1 LIPAVLLV
9 VFSGLL
15 IVTVGYK
22 FSSQAINE
30 ESDKTLSLATRA
42 LTKNFRLWL
51 DSRSSEL
58 KNIADSSYAIKSLEK
73 GFLAQGAKKAIK
85 KRLIDTATN
94 LPLYHVIFLLNQSHD
109 VIASS
114 STEKLDLITDPVIM
128 ASVSQSF
135 KGHPTIAHLNIKNST
150 QLPQSILTVPV
161 LKGEKVTG
169 VLVAI
174 INLATFSN
182 AYFDTNDIGNN
193 VIISLVGKDGNSL
206 LEKVGDDF
214 ESDKVNQVI
223 YSISQFN
230 NKRGTTLNSIL
241 GTDYKTAYNELD
253 ELNRWFT
260 ISIALDEVYAGVN
273 KASFLSV
280 SIAIPIILTSIFI
293 FTIIMRRITT
303 RIQVLAKLAESISS
317 GKLNNA
323 IADDVSEDEIGQ
335 LNRVFIH
342 MQSNLRDML
351 KLVLDASVHISHSS
365 STLIDTTNVTNANIQ
380 SQKVEC
386 ELLASAMTEMATTVQ
401 EVASNALSTSQSTQV
416 TADKAKESDKTV
428 RETILA
434 MTVLDSNLELAST
447 VFSDLEQ
454 DSIKISSI
462 IDIIKNISEQ
472 TNLLALNAAIEAAR
486 AGESGR
492 GFAVVADEVRNLAQK
507 TQNSTSEIQDAVD
520 AIQSGTKSAVE
531 AMSQSKKEA
540 TTSKMH
546 AEKAGLRLNEIVAL
560 VGSINDRN
568 MQIASSS
575 EEQSAVTEEMHKNII
590 KINVVAEETAETS
603 NIVLD
608 NSEQLDTLAA
618 SLKSLLVKYEI

>member
-1 LIPAVLLV
+1 MIPAVLLV

-15 IVTVGYK
+15 IVSVGYK

-30 ESDKTLSLATRA
+30 ESDKTLNLATRA
-42 LTKNFRLWL
+42 LTKNFQLWL
-51 DSRSSEL
+51 GSRSSEL
-58 KNIADSSYAIKSLEK
+58 KNIANSSYAIKSLEK
-73 GFLAQGAKKAIK
+73 GFLAQGAKKTIK

-94 LPLYHVIFLLNQSHD
+94 LPLYHVMLLLNKSHD

-114 STEKLDLITDPVIM
+114 STEKSDLLSDSVVIE
-128 ASVSQSF
+128 SVSQAL
-135 KGHPTIAHLNIKNST
+135 KGHSSIAHLNVKNSA
-150 QLPQSILTVPV
+150 QLPQSILAVPV
-161 LKGEKVTG
+161 LKGDKVSG

-174 INLATFSN
+174 INLATFSDD
-182 AYFDTNDIGNN
+182 YFDAHDIGNN
-193 VIISLVGKDGNSL
+193 VVISLVGKDGNSL
-206 LEKVGDDF
+206 LEKMGDDF
-214 ESDKVNQVI
+214 KTDKIEQVI
-223 YSISQFN
+223 YPIAKFSN
-230 NKRGTTLNSIL
+230 NRGVIQSSIL
-241 GTDYKTAYNELD
+241 GTDYKTAYYEVD

-260 ISIALDEVYAGVN
+260 ISIALEEVYAGVN

-280 SIAIPIILTSIFI
+280 SIAVPIILISIFI

-323 IADDVSEDEIGQ
+323 ISDDVSEDEIGQ

-365 STLIDTTNVTNANIQ
+365 STMIETTNVTNANIQ

-401 EVASNALSTSQSTQV
+401 EVANNALSTSQSTQV
-416 TADKAKESDKTV
+416 TADKAKESDQTV

-454 DSIKISSI
+454 DSMKISSI

-540 TTSKMH
+540 TTSMMH
-546 AEKAGLRLNEIVAL
+546 AEKAGLKLNEIVEL
-560 VGSINDRN
+560 VASINDRN

-608 NSEQLDTLAA
+608 NSEQLDTLAG

>member
-1 LIPAVLLV
+1 MIPAVLLV

-15 IVTVGYK
+15 IVSVGYK

-42 LTKNFRLWL
+42 LTKNFQLWL

-58 KNIADSSYAIKSLEK
+58 KNIANSSYAIKSLEK

-94 LPLYHVIFLLNQSHD
+94 LPLYHVMLVLNKSHD

-114 STEKLDLITDPVIM
+114 SSEKVDLLTDHVITESLEQ
-128 ASVSQSF
+128 AF
-135 KGHPTIAHLNIKNST
+135 KGYPTIAQLNVKNAT

-161 LKGEKVTG
+161 VKGEKVTG

-174 INLATFSN
+174 INLATFSDD
-182 AYFDTNDIGNN
+182 YFDTHDIGNN
-193 VIISLVGKDGNSL
+193 VVISLVAKDGNSL

-214 ESDKVNQVI
+214 KHKGEQVI
-223 YSISQFN
+223 YPITQFSN
-230 NKRGTTLNSIL
+230 NKGIIQSSIL
-241 GTDYKTAYNELD
+241 GAEYKTAYYEVD

-260 ISIALDEVYAGVN
+260 ISIALEEVYAGVN
-273 KASFLSV
+273 KASLLSV
-280 SIAIPIILTSIFI
+280 SIAIPIILISIVI

-303 RIQVLAKLAESISS
+303 RIQELAMLAESISS

-323 IADDVSEDEIGQ
+323 ISGDASEDEIGQ
-335 LNRVFIH
+335 LNRVFVH

-351 KLVLDASVHISHSS
+351 KLVLDASIHISHSS
-365 STLIDTTNVTNANIQ
+365 STMIKTTNVTNANIQ

-401 EVASNALSTSQSTQV
+401 EVSNNALSTSHSTQV

-428 RETILA
+428 RETIQA

-447 VFSDLEQ
+447 VFSELEQ
-454 DSIKISSI
+454 DSMKISSI
-462 IDIIKNISEQ
+462 IDIIKSISEQ

-531 AMSQSKKEA
+531 AMSKSKKDA
-540 TTSKMH
+540 TRSKVH
-546 AEKAGLRLNEIVAL
+546 AEKAGLRLNEIVEL
-560 VGSINDRN
+560 VGRINDRN

-603 NIVLD
+603 DIVLN
-608 NSEQLDTLAA
+608 NSKQLDTLAS